1 MWQKISLSHYSIAEC
16 VHLVI
21 KKAFIQKKIQ
31 KKSVDEKAF
40 DRMIF
45 DTIFSYPEAP
55 ILNAFVH
62 FCISKLISFS

>member
-1 MWQKISLSHYSIAEC
+1 MWQKISLSHYSRMCAFSN
-16 VHLVI
+16 
-21 KKAFIQKKIQ
+21 KKGFYTKKNT

-55 ILNAFVH
+55 ISNAFVH
-62 FCISKLISFS
+62 FCISKLISFL